1 MENVSVKVIDYS
13 QFHQLSPFSRIF
25 FQETYCILHCLCMEG
40 IVPIPI
46 RDEMEPGIQAA
57 MKISMDSRSNVY
69 KSWSGQVITDR

>member
-1 MENVSVKVIDYS
+1 MESVSVKVPQYLKKGSFPILQD
-13 QFHQLSPFSRIF
+13 LFSGDLL
-25 FQETYCILHCLCMEG
+25 YPLLLCMEG